1 MATALESARS
11 ALVAVA
17 DSETAL
23 GETRLDGEISRT
35 ANQLRM
41 FADAL
46 GDGGYLDVVITPG
59 EEDRPDVRRML
70 FPVGPV
76 AVFAASNFPFAFSV
90 LGGDTASA
98 LAAGCP
104 VVVKAHDGHPRTS
117 AAVADVARIAL
128 AEAGASVD
136 VLQVV
141 YGLQTG
147 IDLVASPVVKAVGF
161 TGSLA
166 GGRALFDLCSGRP
179 DPIPFF
185 GELGSVNP
193 VVVLPDAAAAR
204 PERIAEEFVAS
215 LTLGSGQFCTSP
227 GLLFV
232 PQGSPIASRV
242 NALIAHAPAM
252 TMLNDRILHG
262 YEHGVGERDKLV
274 ARTAA
279 ASSGAVGAQ
288 AVVWT
293 VSLDEFACR
302 RDQLSGEVFGP
313 ASVLVTYAEPTR
325 LLAELDAL
333 PGTLTA
339 CVHAEASELDLAGEV
354 AEALRERAGRL
365 VFNGWPT
372 GVSVCWA
379 MQHGGPWP
387 ATTDGAHT
395 SVGLR
400 AIERWLRPTAF
411 QGWPD
416 QLLPAELRRS
426 NPEGTPR
433 LVQS

>member
-1 MATALESARS
+1 
-11 ALVAVA
+11 VAVA
-17 DSETAL
+17 DSETSL
-23 GETRLDGEISRT
+23 GEARLDGEISRT
-35 ANQLRM
+35 ASQLRM

-46 GDGGYLDVVITPG
+46 LDGDYLEVVITPG
-59 EEDRPDVRRML
+59 DENRPDVRRML

-104 VVVKAHDGHPRTS
+104 VIVKAHDGHPRTS
-117 AAVADVARIAL
+117 AAVAEVARGAL
-128 AEAGASVD
+128 AEAGAPID
-136 VLQVV
+136 LLQVV
-141 YGLQTG
+141 YGLQAG
-147 IDLVASPVVKAVGF
+147 IDLITSPVVKAAGF

-166 GGRALFDLCSGRP
+166 GGRALFDLCAGRP

-193 VVVLPDAAAAR
+193 VVILPDAAATRAKK
-204 PERIAEEFVAS
+204 IAEDFVAS

-227 GLLFV
+227 GILFV
-232 PQGSPIASRV
+232 PEGSGIEAHV
-242 NALIAHAPAM
+242 DELIANTPTM
-252 TMLNDRILHG
+252 TMLNERILQG
-262 YEHGVGERDKLV
+262 YEHGIERRDGLV
-274 ARTAA
+274 ARSS
-279 ASSGAVGAQ
+279 ASSAAENGAE

-293 VSLDEFACR
+293 VSLAEFSAH
-302 RDQLSGEVFGP
+302 RDQLSEEVFGP
-313 ASVLVTYAEPTR
+313 ASVVVTYPGAAA
-325 LLAELDAL
+325 LLAELEAL

-339 CVHAEASELDLAGEV
+339 CVHAETTDYNFAAKV
-354 AEALRERAGRL
+354 ADVLRERAGRL
-365 VFNGWPT
+365 VLNGWPT

-379 MQHGGPWP
+379 MHHGGPWP

-400 AIERWLRPTAF
+400 AIDRWLRPTAF

-416 QLLPAELRRS
+416 KLLPVELRES
-426 NPEGTPR
+426 NPEQTPR
-433 LVQS
+433 LVQPG